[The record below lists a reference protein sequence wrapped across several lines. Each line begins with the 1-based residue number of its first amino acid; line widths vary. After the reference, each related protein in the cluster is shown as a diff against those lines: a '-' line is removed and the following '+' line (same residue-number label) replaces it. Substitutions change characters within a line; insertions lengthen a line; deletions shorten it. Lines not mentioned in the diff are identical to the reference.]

1 MINSSSRLIFFVFV
15 LLSASCSKTDTVIP
29 GTVKEETPSSTADV
43 YAAIRAV
50 FGNEIDPANLA
61 NYANQGKPSY
71 IIKDNTGSNPITNPK
86 ATIGRVL
93 FYDKNLSINNSIAC
107 ASCHKQAF
115 AFSDTALV
123 SNGVL
128 GGVTDRHSIR
138 LINARY
144 GDESKFFWDE
154 RSVSLEKQ
162 TTQPIANHVEMGY
175 SGLSGRDN
183 ITALLAKLQKIG
195 YYNELFKF
203 AYGDVSVTEARMQE
217 CLAQFVR
224 SIQSFDSKYDAGRA
238 LASNSNQDFSNFT
251 AIENEGKRL
260 FMTPP
265 VFDANSSRIGGG
277 LGCNNCHR
285 APEFDIDPNSKNN
298 GIISLARGAGQDLS
312 ITRAPSL
319 RDLVNTNGIVNGPM
333 MHSGG
338 VRDIAT
344 AISHYGGFI
353 NDNANLDQRLKPNGK
368 NVQRLN
374 LQQSEIAS
382 VVAFIKTL
390 SGKNVYTDKRWSSP
404 FSLN

>member
-1 MINSSSRLIFFVFV
+1 MNKSFFCFTILTSIFFFAACKKEDVV
-15 LLSASCSKTDTVIP
+15 VPTSPTGNTPVSTVD
-29 GTVKEETPSSTADV
+29 A
-43 YAAIRAV
+43 YAAIKAF
-50 FGNEIDPANLA
+50 FGTEIDPLNLA
-61 NYANQGKPSY
+61 NYANQGKPAY
-71 IIKDNTGSNPITNPK
+71 ITRDNTGSNSITNVK
-86 ATIGRVL
+86 ATVGRVL
-93 FYDKNLSINNSIAC
+93 FYDKNLSINNTVSC
-107 ASCHKQAF
+107 GSCHKQAF

-123 SNGVL
+123 SSGVL
-128 GGVTDRHSIR
+128 GGLTDRHSMR

-144 GDESKFFWDE
+144 AEESRFFWDE
-154 RSVSLEKQ
+154 RAINLEAQ

-175 SGLSGRDN
+175 SGQSGRDN
-183 ITALLAKLQKIG
+183 INTLLAKLQRIG

-203 AYGDVSVTEARMQE
+203 AYGDVTITEAKMQE

-238 LASNSNQDFSNFT
+238 LANNANQDFSNFT

-265 VFDANSSRIGGG
+265 VFDANSSRISGG
-277 LGCNNCHR
+277 LGCNGCHR
-285 APEFDIDPNSKNN
+285 APEFDIDPRSRNN
-298 GIISLARGAGQDLS
+298 GVIALASGNGQD
-312 ITRAPSL
+312 ITVTRAPSL
-319 RDLVNTNGIVNGPM
+319 RDLMNAEGILNGRM

-338 VRDIAT
+338 VRDLAT

-353 NDNANLDQRLKPNGK
+353 NDNANLDQRLKPNGR

-374 LQQSEIAS
+374 LQQSEITS

-404 FSLN
+404 FK